1 MNENTLNNQHDDVKR
16 KPPQLPKPKPFHI
29 TEPEEE
35 QGLWCFWLTA
45 DDTILEYVYN
55 LNCVLTPKSNN
66 SPFGKDTLHARIR
79 FAINP
84 RYDHEE
90 TWLWLH
96 DVLTSET
103 TIVELDTNWED
114 AIVEAQT
121 SSN

>member
-1 MNENTLNNQHDDVKR
+1 MNEDTLNNQQTDAKR

-45 DDTILEYVYN
+45 DDAILHYVYN
-55 LNCVLTPKSNN
+55 LNCVLAPKPSNL
-66 SPFGKDTLHARIR
+66 PFSQDKLHARIR

-90 TWLWLH
+90 TWLWLN
-96 DVLTSET
+96 DVLASET
-103 TIVELDTNWED
+103 TVVELDTSWED
-114 AIVEAQT
+114 AILEAQT
-121 SSN
+121 SSD